1 MWLTWRFDRHFLDG
15 EKHASFLNFILAVGR
30 RRRLFR
36 VRIGAEAGGTS
47 RLPCWLSGSLKEIA
61 EMSHVLV
68 IFQADTEHT
77 EQLALAV
84 GVGAVESE
92 AGIRLRR
99 LRTPGAVEVGH
110 KGYGTLREAD
120 LLWADTVVVG
130 LEGERAGTEELDG
143 LLVILKELDPN
154 QMKGKRAWTFGAEGI
169 AAGKTEAQ
177 RVVEDSLLAAG
188 ITPSSFVVSDASHI
202 TERMKDVGRQ
212 LGQEQA

>member
-1 MWLTWRFDRHFLDG
+1 
-15 EKHASFLNFILAVGR
+15 
-30 RRRLFR
+30 
-36 VRIGAEAGGTS
+36 
-47 RLPCWLSGSLKEIA
+47 
-61 EMSHVLV
+61 MSHVLV
-68 IFQADTEHT
+68 VFQADTEQT

-130 LEGERAGTEELDG
+130 LEGERAGTEELNG
-143 LLVILKELDPN
+143 LLVILKELDPS
-154 QMKGKRAWTFGAEGI
+154 QMKGKRAWTFGAKGI
-169 AAGKTEAQ
+169 GKADAGQTEAQ
-177 RVVEDSLLAAG
+177 RVVEESLLAAG
-188 ITPSSFVVSDASHI
+188 ITPLPSVTSAAGDA

-212 LGQEQA
+212 LGREQI